1 MLFEELLQI
10 VGDEPVFETGLL
22 AADERRR
29 FSLAGQLDRWRRSG
43 KILQLR
49 RGLYA
54 LAPPYQKAHPEPFLV
69 ANRISP
75 GSYVSG
81 VAALAHY
88 GAIPEA
94 VFEVTSCGPGRP
106 CLRET
111 PLGRFSFR
119 FLKPSLRTGYRRLE
133 FVRDQWAFVATPEKA
148 FLDLAWF
155 HPDGD
160 DPAWIDELRLDLA
173 AFSSVE
179 LMRLANAAGSP
190 KLGRA
195 ARVLGSRVDDPA
207 LKFRELR
214 L

>member
-1 MLFEELLQI
+1 MSFEDLLRI
-10 VGDEPVFETGLL
+10 VGDEPVFDTGFL
-22 AADERRR
+22 AADASRTNG
-29 FSLAGQLDRWRRSG
+29 LAGQLDRWRRAG

-54 LAPPYQKAHPEPFLV
+54 LAPPYQKTFPHPFIV
-69 ANRISP
+69 ANRLSP

-106 CLRET
+106 GRRTT
-111 PLGRFSFR
+111 PLGRFSYR
-119 FLKPSLRTGYRRLE
+119 FLKPALRTGYRLLE
-133 FVRDQWAFVATPEKA
+133 LTRGQRAFVATPEKA

-160 DPAWIDELRLDLA
+160 DPGWIDALRLDLE
-173 AFSSVE
+173 AFSSVD
-179 LMRLANAAGSP
+179 LTRGAAASGSP
-190 KLGRA
+190 KLMRA
-195 ARVLGSRVDDPA
+195 AEILGAQVDDP
-207 LKFRELR
+207 ELGYET

>member
-1 MLFEELLQI
+1 MNFERLLEI
-10 VGDEPVFETGLL
+10 VGDEPAFESGLL
-22 AADERRR
+22 AADGGPRS
-29 FSLAGQLDRWRRSG
+29 SLQRQLDRWRRTG

-54 LAPPYQKAHPEPFLV
+54 LAPPYRKTTPDPFLV
-69 ANRISP
+69 ANRLSP

-88 GAIPEA
+88 GAIPET

-106 CLRET
+106 RLRKT

-119 FLKPSLRTGYRRLE
+119 FLKPSLRTGYRLLE
-133 FVRDQWAFVATPEKA
+133 ISPGQRAFVATAEKA

-160 DPAWIDELRLDLA
+160 DPAWIEELRLDPE
-173 AFSSVE
+173 AFSSAE
-179 LMRLANAAGSP
+179 LVRAATATSSP
-190 KLGRA
+190 KLRRA
-195 ARVLGSRVDDPA
+195 AGVLASQIRDPSRV
-207 LKFRELR
+207 FRKLSP
-214 L
+214 

>member
-1 MLFEELLQI
+1 MTYEDLLGV
-10 VGDEPVFETGLL
+10 VGDEPVFETGFL
-22 AADERRR
+22 AADAAHPAA
-29 FSLAGQLDRWRRSG
+29 LPGQLDRWRRAG

-54 LAPPYQKAHPEPFLV
+54 LAPPYRKTYPQPFLV
-69 ANRISP
+69 ANRMSP

-106 CLRET
+106 CRRHT
-111 PLGRFSFR
+111 PLGRFSYR
-119 FLKPSLRTGYRRLE
+119 FLKPALRTGYRRLE
-133 FVRDQWAFVATPEKA
+133 LAGRQYAFVATPEKA

-160 DPAWIDELRLDLA
+160 NPAWIDELRLDLE
-173 AFSSVE
+173 AFSSGA
-179 LMRLANAAGSP
+179 LRAAADATGSP
-190 KLGRA
+190 KLMRA
-195 ARVLGSRVDDPA
+195 ASCLASQVDDPA
-207 LKFRELR
+207 LRYEPL
-214 L
+214 